1 MATKPI
7 KIFQASNSDLS
18 IIQAL
23 FYKMFEIF
31 YVDQNIDYPY
41 TEDGIQYL
49 KNCIEHQIALVAK
62 DGDTIIAFLTGGI
75 EDAMP
80 FKTYKQH
87 GHLHNLF
94 VLEDYRRQGIGK
106 QLVQQFVQKCAENDV
121 HRIVTDSDNTEALK
135 HFYTSQGFRIS
146 SVNYEWDIPS

>member
-1 MATKPI
+1 MATELVR
-7 KIFQASNSDLS
+7 IFRASNSDLS

-23 FYKMFEIF
+23 FHKMFEIF
-31 YVDQNIDYPY
+31 HVDQNINYPY

-75 EDAMP
+75 EAP
-80 FKTYKQH
+80 LSFKTYKQH

-94 VLEDYRRQGIGK
+94 VLETYRGRGIGK
-106 QLVQQFVQKCAENDV
+106 LLIQQFIRDCADNNV

-146 SVNYEWDIPS
+146 SVNYELDILS